1 MRRRAWLLAPAVTLA
16 FLAGCATPSTEPRT
30 IADTAAATPQLS
42 TLNRLVQDAGLTD
55 MLKGPGP
62 YTVFAPSNDA
72 FAALPANT
80 MASLAGDKAKLKAVL
95 AYHVVPG
102 NVTSAAV
109 KNGPAKTAQG
119 ADVSLYKAGTFVT
132 VEEAVVTQPD
142 LIATNGVIHIVD
154 RVMLPPSR

>member
-1 MRRRAWLLAPAVTLA
+1 MRRRAWLLAPAATLA
-16 FLAGCATPSTEPRT
+16 FLAGCATTTPPRT
-30 IADTAAATPQLS
+30 IAETAAATPQLS
-42 TLNRLVQDAGLTD
+42 TLNRLVQDAGLAD
-55 MLKGPGP
+55 MLQGPGP

-80 MASLAGDKAKLKAVL
+80 MASLAGDKEKLKAVL

-102 NVTSAAV
+102 NVTSGRL

-119 ADVSLYKAGTFVT
+119 SEVSLYKSGTFVT

-142 LIATNGVIHIVD
+142 LVASNGVIHVID
-154 RVMLPPSR
+154 RVMLPPGR

>member
-1 MRRRAWLLAPAVTLA
+1 MRRRAWLLAPAATLA
-16 FLAGCATPSTEPRT
+16 FIAGCATTTTPRT
-30 IADTAAATPQLS
+30 IAETAAATPQLS
-42 TLNRLVQDAGLTD
+42 TLTRLVQDAGLTD

-80 MASLAGDKAKLKAVL
+80 IASLAGDKEKLRAVL

-102 NVTSAAV
+102 NVTSSTL

-119 ADVSLYKAGTFVT
+119 AEVSLYKAGSFVT

-154 RVMLPPSR
+154 RVMLPPVR

>member
-1 MRRRAWLLAPAVTLA
+1 MSRRAWLLAPAATLA
-16 FLAGCATPSTEPRT
+16 FLAGCATTMAPST

-62 YTVFAPSNDA
+62 YTVFAPSNAA

-80 MASLAGDKAKLKAVL
+80 MASLAGDKEKLKAVL

-102 NVTSAAV
+102 NVTSANL
-109 KNGPAKTAQG
+109 KNGPARTAQG
-119 ADVSLYKAGTFVT
+119 AEVSLYKSGTFVT

-154 RVMLPPSR
+154 RVMLPPGR